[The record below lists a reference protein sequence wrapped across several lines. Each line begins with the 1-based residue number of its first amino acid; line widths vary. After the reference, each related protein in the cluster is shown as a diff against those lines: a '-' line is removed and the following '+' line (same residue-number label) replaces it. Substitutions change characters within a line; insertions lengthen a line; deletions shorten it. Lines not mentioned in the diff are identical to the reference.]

1 MPQYVR
7 SDMTTI
13 VVGGHAR
20 KVGKTSVAA
29 GIIAAFPA
37 CHWTAVKITSHQHE
51 HTETPSSVIYEES
64 DRSGRSDTSRFL
76 VAGADRALW
85 VRFREDGLAPVI
97 RLLLPAI
104 QSDPFVII
112 ESNRILQF
120 IRPDLYILVL
130 RYDVEEFK
138 NSAREALC
146 QADAIVAVNDCSS
159 PPEWRI
165 EIPAGIP
172 IFSTTNLKIIPN
184 GLIEFL
190 NSRLQI
196 PESSALA
203 F

>member
-1 MPQYVR
+1 
-7 SDMTTI
+7 MTTI
-13 VVGGHAR
+13 VVGGHSR

-37 CHWTAVKITSHQHE
+37 CRWTAVKITSHQHE
-51 HTETPSSVIYEES
+51 HAEVPSSDIYEET

-76 VAGADRALW
+76 VAGAARALW
-85 VRFREDGLAPVI
+85 VRARKDGLEPVI
-97 RLLLPAI
+97 RQLLPAI

-138 NSAREALC
+138 DSAREALLK
-146 QADAIVAVNDCSS
+146 ADAIVAVNDYPS
-159 PPEWRI
+159 PQAWKL
-165 EIPAGIP
+165 EIPEEIP
-172 IFSTTNLKIIPN
+172 IFPTTNLKIIPN
-184 GLIEFL
+184 ALIDFL
-190 NSRLQI
+190 NARFRI
-196 PESSALA
+196 PD